1 MARKK
6 LSKSQKRLNK
16 AIRMQ
21 ETQRKRIKK
30 TMEDMERHG
39 FYFSPSTWKTVTSEV
54 TSNASN
60 AMRKVNQLKK
70 INKTSLYSKA
80 LGYITD
86 SDQVLTGKAGVKK
99 GRRIEMEKTRQKG
112 IVTGLQNIDDLVAS
126 AVDWVRGD
134 QDGKV
139 VSGGG
144 VNVQPLKMRL
154 VSVWNSWK
162 QEHTKL
168 NNKDIATL
176 NKVADELQEL
186 QTVSNDVTHYD
197 NSVQKIVTLL
207 TGAPM
212 SPDDIADDE
221 DMELNGVNTNSL
233 KTSMTIR
240 KLLKDE

>member
-1 MARKK
+1 MTRKK

-39 FYFSPSTWKTVTSEV
+39 FYFAPSTWKTVSSEV

-80 LGYITD
+80 LGYIAD
-86 SDQVLTGKAGVKK
+86 NDQVYTGKAGVKK

-112 IVTGLQNIDDLVAS
+112 IVTGLQNVDDLIS
-126 AVDWVRGD
+126 TAVDYVRRDEAGN
-134 QDGKV
+134 V
-139 VSGGG
+139 VPEG
-144 VNVQPLKMRL
+144 
-154 VSVWNSWK
+154 VSVMPMKMKLANTWSNWK
-162 QEHTKL
+162 HEHTKL
-168 NNKDIATL
+168 NNKGIALL
-176 NKVADELQEL
+176 NKIADELQEL
-186 QTVSNDVTHYD
+186 QTVSNDVTSYD
-197 NSVQKIVTLL
+197 NSVQKIVTML
-207 TGAPM
+207 TGSPM
-212 SPDDIADDE
+212 SADDINSDE
-221 DMELNGVNTNSL
+221 EMDLNGVNTNSL
-233 KTSMTIR
+233 KTSMAIR